1 MKRRYKLA
9 ALCSALFAILG
20 VLSCLAE
27 SFIERR
33 RAEELLNVLASVQ
46 IGAAQTSALEDS
58 LEKFKRYRSSIGSS
72 GGRSY
77 DQFMFRNYGFAL
89 FHLDPAKDI
98 WIQVD
103 FENGVVVA
111 KAAHFAEE
119 PHRGAFVMEEADTG
133 HPTSSNY
140 PLESTP
146 RKVMERGTFRD
157 ANYMLSVR
165 DSISVPADQR
175 RIDWMID
182 VTCMTELGSCGDFR
196 KILRGAFK

>member
-1 MKRRYKLA
+1 MKKWHRLA
-9 ALCSALFAILG
+9 ALCCALIVLLGILC
-20 VLSCLAE
+20 CLAE

-46 IGAAQTSALEDS
+46 IGAAQTPALVDK
-58 LEKFKRYRSSIGSS
+58 LEGFKRYRSPNDSS
-72 GGRSY
+72 DGRSN
-77 DQFMFRNYGFAL
+77 DQFMFGNYGFAL
-89 FHLDPAKDI
+89 FHLAPAKYI
-98 WIQVD
+98 WIQI
-103 FENGVVVA
+103 NYKKGTVVA
-111 KAAHFAEE
+111 KAAHFAEA
-119 PHRGAFVMEEADTG
+119 PNRGAFVMEEADTG
-133 HPTSSNY
+133 HPPSSSY
-140 PLESTP
+140 PLESNP
-146 RKVMERGTFRD
+146 RKVMQRGTFRD

>member
-33 RAEELLNVLASVQ
+33 RAEELLNVLANVQ
-46 IGAAQTSALEDS
+46 IGAARTSSLDDKLEG
-58 LEKFKRYRSSIGSS
+58 FKRYRSSNGSS

-89 FHLDPAKDI
+89 FHLAPAKNI
-98 WIQVD
+98 WIQID
-103 FENGVVVA
+103 FESGVVVA

-119 PHRGAFVMEEADTG
+119 PYRGAFVMEEADTG
-133 HPTSSNY
+133 RPPSSND
-140 PLESTP
+140 PLASAT
-146 RKVMERGTFRD
+146 RKVTERGTFTD
-157 ANYMLSVR
+157 PTYMLSVR
-165 DSISVPADQR
+165 DSTSVPAGQR
-175 RIDWMID
+175 RKDWMVD
-182 VTCMTELGSCGDFR
+182 LTCMAQLGSCGDFR
-196 KILRGAFK
+196 KILRGAFE